1 MKYALLVAI
10 REYIEN
16 AKTKGFW
23 IGIMIFPV
31 MILIAIQV
39 PRYLE
44 KATPTRYF
52 VLVDQSGEYAE
63 VVDRGLTRY
72 HIQKKALAFV
82 KYFKK
87 YNKSTE
93 ARQKNAEEIPAN
105 QEEKEEETVEK
116 VIRLF
121 TDSSPEQL
129 DRLAT
134 RELWQEAAKKVDPF
148 LREDRPEFDPPGLK
162 FVRVP
167 APGGLD
173 LREEPAA
180 LGQALKP
187 YLLGHDKAQ
196 CEGNPVD
203 LFAAVIIPP
212 DVKGRTAKKQKGKQA
227 VEKAGGIEYWSA
239 NLADQDLQKLIE
251 NAVNEEFRRNA
262 FIARGVKPETVR
274 DVQKSHIPFNAK
286 NPKKEAGKEDVSMA
300 DRIRQW
306 APIGFVYLL
315 WIAIFT
321 VSQMLLNNTIEEKS
335 NRIIE
340 VLLSSVTSHELMMGK
355 LLGIAA
361 VGLTMTG
368 AWIATLLVVLNLY
381 NTPEVQVIGQILTV
395 LNTSNLLPLFAV
407 YFLFGYLFYSGI
419 FLAIGS
425 ICNTIKEAQNFMG
438 PMMMIMMVPLLAMF
452 FIPKDPNGTLATA
465 LSWIPLYTPF
475 VMMNRA
481 AADPPLVDQIGTVIL
496 MIGSA
501 VAMLWLSAKIFRIGI
516 LRTGQPPRLVE
527 LFRWIKNPA

>member
-1 MKYALLVAI
+1 MKYAVLVAI

-31 MILIAIQV
+31 MILVAIQV

-44 KATPTRYF
+44 KATPTRHF
-52 VLVDQSGEYAE
+52 VLVDQSGKYDE
-63 VVDRGLTRY
+63 VVDRGLVRY
-72 HIQKKALAFV
+72 HTREKAVAFT
-82 KYFKK
+82 KYAIKHWSFERGGAKPK
-87 YNKSTE
+87 
-93 ARQKNAEEIPAN
+93 QDL
-105 QEEKEEETVEK
+105 EK
-116 VIRLF
+116 VPAEYLDRDEVLKKF
-121 TDSSPEQL
+121 YDASPETL
-129 DRLAT
+129 DRLST
-134 RELWQEAAKKVDPF
+134 EEGWKQEMGVVEGF
-148 LREDRPEFDPPGLK
+148 LEEDRPAFEPPGPK
-162 FVRVP
+162 FIRVP
-167 APGGLD
+167 APGD
-173 LREEPAA
+173 VDVQEKPPALA
-180 LGQALKP
+180 RALKP
-187 YLLGHDKAQ
+187 YLLGHQKAES
-196 CEGNPVD
+196 EGKPVD
-203 LFAAVIIPP
+203 LFAAVIIPT
-212 DVKGRTAKKQKGKQA
+212 DVKVRMPMPKANRTKGG
-227 VEKAGGIEYWSA
+227 EIEYWSA
-239 NLADQDLQKLIE
+239 NLADQDLQKVIQR
-251 NAVNEEFRRNA
+251 AVDEEYRRSS

-286 NPKKEAGKEDVSMA
+286 NPKKEEGKEDVSVA
-300 DRIRQW
+300 DRIRQY
-306 APIGFVYLL
+306 APIAFVYLL

-368 AWIATLLVVLNLY
+368 AWILSLMVILNWFRSPETQVVD
-381 NTPEVQVIGQILTV
+381 QVLTV

-407 YFLFGYLFYSGI
+407 YFLFGYLFYAGI

-438 PMMMIMMVPLLAMF
+438 PMMMVMMVPLLAMF

-481 AADPPLVDQIGTVIL
+481 AADPPLFDRIGTVIL
-496 MIGSA
+496 MIASA
-501 VAMLWLSAKIFRIGI
+501 GAMLWLSAKIFRIGI

>member
-44 KATPTRYF
+44 KATPTRHF
-52 VLVDQSGEYAE
+52 VLVDQSGKYGQ
-63 VVDRGLTRY
+63 VVDRGLRRY
-72 HIQKKALAFV
+72 HTRKKLEAYCKYLRKHFKEAKRRVDVDLEKVPAEAMDVEKILKKLQDQSPESIDALA
-82 KYFKK
+82 
-87 YNKSTE
+87 TE
-93 ARQKNAEEIPAN
+93 AGWN
-105 QEEKEEETVEK
+105 
-116 VIRLF
+116 
-121 TDSSPEQL
+121 
-129 DRLAT
+129 LAVAKY
-134 RELWQEAAKKVDPF
+134 EADLK
-148 LREDRPEFDPPGLK
+148 EDRPPFEPPDPK

-167 APGGLD
+167 APDGVD
-173 LREEPAA
+173 VQDEPATLA
-180 LGQALKP
+180 RALKP
-187 YLLGHDKAQ
+187 YLLGDKKA
-196 CEGNPVD
+196 ESNGNPVA
-203 LFAAVIIPP
+203 LFAAVIIPS
-212 DVKGRTAKKQKGKQA
+212 DVTEWVPVSKKKK
-227 VEKAGGIEYWSA
+227 EKKEKPVKSGEIEYWSA
-239 NLADQDLQKLIE
+239 NLADQDLQKVIE
-251 NAVNEEFRRNA
+251 RAVNEEFRRNA
-262 FIARGVKPETVR
+262 FIQERMKPETVR
-274 DVQKSHIPFNAK
+274 VVQNSHVPFNAK
-286 NPKKEAGKEDVSMA
+286 NPKKAEGKEDVSVA
-300 DRIRQW
+300 DRIRQY
-306 APIGFVYLL
+306 APIAFVYLL

-340 VLLSSVTSHELMMGK
+340 VLLSSVTSRELMMGK

-368 AWIATLLVVLNLY
+368 AWILTLMVILNQY
-381 NTPEVQVIGQILTV
+381 RSPEAQMVDQVLTV

-407 YFLFGYLFYSGI
+407 YFLFGYLFYAGI